1 MVNDPELEREPMVD
15 PAETDPLTTRE
26 GDDEGL
32 EEAPDETLTEGTPGR
47 RSLRDHTAP

>member
-1 MVNDPELEREPMVD
+1 MVNDPEVEREPMVD

-32 EEAPDETLTEGTPGR
+32 EEAPDETLTEGMPGQR
-47 RSLRDHTAP
+47 IPRERTLP